1 MLFKLEFVSS
11 TWKKLSINYKVLD
24 RHVLNDSP
32 SSHCLQ
38 MGVAA
43 VVHLYVFPAVPYKR
57 GERCVRNASVMAD
70 YASLGT
76 PPDPSEVRDCERS
89 TRMRLGRNGEKDK
102 KPMKFPHNVR
112 DVVLGSGEI
121 VRYDTQLPNL
131 LICFYIFMS
140 NSSALFLLS
149 FRFRLLMT

>member
-1 MLFKLEFVSS
+1 
-11 TWKKLSINYKVLD
+11 
-24 RHVLNDSP
+24 
-32 SSHCLQ
+32 
-38 MGVAA
+38 
-43 VVHLYVFPAVPYKR
+43 
-57 GERCVRNASVMAD
+57 MAD